1 MSPRAP
7 GAQADAQD
15 KEQDA
20 AHTVQQTFIHFT
32 LGESL

>member
-1 MSPRAP
+1 MSLHDRSSS
-7 GAQADAQD
+7 DAQD

-20 AHTVQQTFIHFT
+20 AYTVQQTFIWFT